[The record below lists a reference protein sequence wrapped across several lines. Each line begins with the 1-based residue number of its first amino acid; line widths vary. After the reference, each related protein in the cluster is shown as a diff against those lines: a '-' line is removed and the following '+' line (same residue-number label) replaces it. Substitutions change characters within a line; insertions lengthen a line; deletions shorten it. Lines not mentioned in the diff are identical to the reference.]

1 MSSTTNIRLGSE
13 YNAFLFAP
21 IGEEASGL
29 KLSVLTALARQNIDP
44 WQEAAT
50 LARLSTS
57 AARSRLAGAI
67 TAALGRTSDADNV
80 AANLIVLL
88 PRTAPGLAPATDL
101 ASRLRALGNRPRG
114 NLSSM
119 SGRELVVMI
128 LVMAGLTIGMNYLLP
143 HQKPT
148 AHPTVR
154 SATTSQP
161 QIPASPK

>member
-1 MSSTTNIRLGSE
+1 MNVRLGSE

-29 KLSVLTALARQNIDP
+29 KLSVLSALARQNIDP

-80 AANLIVLL
+80 AAHLIVLL
-88 PRTAPGLAPATDL
+88 PRTAPVLAPATDL

-119 SGRELVVMI
+119 GGRELLVMI

-143 HQKPT
+143 HHKPT
-148 AHPTVR
+148 AHLTVQ
-154 SATTSQP
+154 STTTSQP
-161 QIPASPK
+161 RTPASPK